1 MIYITSDHAGLNL
14 KNFLMKNLEKEGF
27 EVEDLGPTS
36 YDQNDDYPDFVKILA
51 KKMKE
56 GIDNNLGIVICK
68 NGVGVSV
75 ASNKFKHLRAALSW
89 NPEHAV
95 SSKTDD
101 NSNVLALPAGYITEE
116 EALNITRKW
125 IQTPFSND
133 ERHVRRLEKV
143 SNLE

>member
-14 KNFLMKNLEKEGF
+14 KNFLMENLGKEGF

-51 KKMKE
+51 KKME
-56 GIDNNLGIVICK
+56 EDVDNNLGIVICK

-75 ASNKFKHLRAALSW
+75 ASNKFKHLRTALSW
-89 NPEHAV
+89 NPDHAA

-101 NSNVLALPAGYITEE
+101 NSNVLALPAGYVTEE
-116 EALNITRKW
+116 EALNITKKW

-133 ERHVRRLEKV
+133 ERHIRRLEKV